1 MELLN
6 HVRVDCY
13 VDGTIIPLF
22 YKDSLGQISII
33 DTIRQI
39 TKNPFDNEVL
49 YTVYS
54 HGEIK
59 KLLKKGDFWYL
70 IQKDDA

>member
-6 HVRVDCY
+6 HVRVDYY

-22 YKDSLGQISII
+22 YKDSLGHTSII
-33 DTIRQI
+33 DTIKQI
-39 TKNPFDNEVL
+39 TKNVFDNEIL

-70 IQKDDA
+70 LQTDDA